1 MRSKIKLELRKK
13 LSSGR
18 FDEADIRLVQP
29 MIARHNTKCLRLFS
43 YLSLLT
49 WIVMLIGTMFV
60 EYMLSNIVLYVV
72 SLLGSIVSV
81 ILVRYAEHNKHCL
94 QAGIIILL
102 SILLLFGMGAGLKPN
117 CNATAYVAL
126 LFIMPQLFCFRPQR
140 LIQLA
145 ILPNLIFIPL
155 CIHYKSGLYLQDDLL
170 NVVSFSFVAFVIGMI
185 NSRNK
190 VHEFILE
197 TKLKDAMK
205 REEMRSQA
213 LEKQVTIDELTGM
226 NNFYAYKQMCN
237 TVSDQAKEQPVGIL
251 FADLNRLK
259 VINDTLGHESGD
271 RYICDFARK
280 LKEAFPDYLCYR
292 ISGDEFKVVCL
303 EQDIDTFINAVKAF
317 DLQIKAE
324 DIPCAA
330 IGYVAGITDRI
341 DKLANEAEEHMYND
355 KRVFYDRYPE
365 FSRSG
370 LLKAI

>member
-1 MRSKIKLELRKK
+1 MPNKIKTYLKTR

-18 FDEADIRLVQP
+18 FEEEDIQLVKP
-29 MIARHNTKCLRLFS
+29 LIARHNTICLRLFS
-43 YLSLLT
+43 YLSVLT
-49 WIVMLIGTMFV
+49 WIVMLIGAGV
-60 EYMLSNIVLYVV
+60 VDYMRSNLILYVV
-72 SLLGSIVSV
+72 SLFGSIASI
-81 ILVRYAEHNKHCL
+81 ILLRYADRNKRCL

-102 SILLLFGMGAGLKPN
+102 SILLFFGMGAGLKPN
-117 CNATAYVAL
+117 CNATAYIAL
-126 LFIMPQLFCFRPQR
+126 LFIMPQLFCFRPRR
-140 LIQLA
+140 LLQLA

-205 REEMRSQA
+205 REEMRNQA

-237 TVSDQAKEQPVGIL
+237 AVSDQGKEQPVGIL

-259 VINDTLGHESGD
+259 IINDTQGHEAGD
-271 RYICDFARK
+271 LYICNFAHK
-280 LKEAFPDYLCYR
+280 LKEAFPQYHCYR

-303 EQDIDTFINAVKAF
+303 DQDIDTFLEAVKDF
-317 DLQIKAE
+317 DQKIKSE

-330 IGYVAGITDRI
+330 IGYVAGVTDRI
-341 DKLANEAEEHMYND
+341 DILANQAEEHMYKD
-355 KRVFYDRYPE
+355 KHIFYDRYPE
-365 FSRSG
+365 FHRTG
-370 LLKAI
+370 FLKVV

>member
-1 MRSKIKLELRKK
+1 MFHKYTMNIKSRLA
-13 LSSGR
+13 SGR
-18 FDEADIRLVQP
+18 FTEEDIRLVQP

-43 YLSLLT
+43 YLSVLT
-49 WIVMLIGTMFV
+49 WIVMLIGTMFF
-60 EYMLSNIVLYVV
+60 EYMLSNIILYIV

-81 ILVRYAEHNKHCL
+81 FLVRYAERNKHCL
-94 QAGIIILL
+94 QGGIIILM

-117 CNATAYVAL
+117 CNATAYIAL
-126 LFIMPQLFCFRPQR
+126 LFIMPQLFCFRPHR
-140 LIQLA
+140 LLQLA
-145 ILPNLIFIPL
+145 ILPNLVFIPL
-155 CIHYKSGLYLQDDLL
+155 CIHYKSGVYLQDDLL

-237 TVSDQAKEQPVGIL
+237 AVADQDKQQPVGIL

-259 VINDTLGHESGD
+259 SINDTLGHEAGD
-271 RYICDFARK
+271 RYICDFANK
-280 LKEAFPDYLCYR
+280 LMTAFPDYLCYR

-303 EQDIDTFINAVKAF
+303 DQNTDLFINAVKNF
-317 DLQIKAE
+317 ESDIKSEA
-324 DIPCAA
+324 IPCAA
-330 IGYVAGITDRI
+330 IGYVVGITDRI
-341 DKLANEAEEHMYND
+341 DKLANQAEEYMYED
-355 KRVFYDRYPE
+355 KHAFYDRYPE
-365 FSRSG
+365 FHRSG
-370 LLKAI
+370 ILKAI